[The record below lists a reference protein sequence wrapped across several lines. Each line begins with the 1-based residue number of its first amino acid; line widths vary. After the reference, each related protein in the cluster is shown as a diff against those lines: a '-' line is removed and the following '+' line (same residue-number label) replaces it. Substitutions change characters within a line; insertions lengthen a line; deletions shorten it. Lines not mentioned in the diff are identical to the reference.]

1 MLDIKI
7 EKDRKLTTEEV
18 CKIEDFAIQAANDG
32 GFLNRYIFERALLV
46 FAAIVIYPDHK
57 EDISAMIGEG
67 YDIRVAYDTLLKT
80 GLLDEMFKDYEF
92 DITYLFEVGDTW
104 FADVRRYEHS
114 ARGLLDT
121 ISTLSG
127 DIVRSAAEQLQSA
140 ASGDVQVVQE
150 FAKKW
155 GLGRGQI
162 PGTENAE

>member
-1 MLDIKI
+1 MLDIEI

-18 CKIEDFAIQAANDG
+18 CKVEDFAIQAANDA

-46 FAAIVIYPDHK
+46 FAAIVLYPDHK

-80 GLLDEMFKDYEF
+80 GLLEEMFKDYEF

-104 FADVRRYEHS
+104 FADVRRYEQS

-127 DIVRSAAEQLQSA
+127 DIVKSAAEQLQNA
-140 ASGDVQVVQE
+140 ASGDVQVVQD

-155 GLGRGQI
+155 GFGRGQI